1 VSSSEEP
8 IRDEPQP
15 FFVKHRSSA
24 HEAVIECGGECDA
37 GAIDELNRLLG
48 EVVAAQPERVIVDLG
63 QTSFV
68 DSVTLGAFMAAAK
81 RVRTR
86 GGSFEVVGAT
96 AAEVRRAFEITGLD
110 RHLLADASP

>member
-1 VSSSEEP
+1 MSSSEEP

-15 FFVKHRSSA
+15 FFAKHRSSA
-24 HEAVIECGGECDA
+24 REAVIECGGECDA
-37 GAIDELNRLLG
+37 AAIDELNRLLG
-48 EVVAAQPERVIVDLG
+48 EVVATQPERVIVDLG
-63 QTSFV
+63 QASFV
-68 DSVTLGAFMAAAK
+68 DSVTL
-81 RVRTR
+81 VRTR